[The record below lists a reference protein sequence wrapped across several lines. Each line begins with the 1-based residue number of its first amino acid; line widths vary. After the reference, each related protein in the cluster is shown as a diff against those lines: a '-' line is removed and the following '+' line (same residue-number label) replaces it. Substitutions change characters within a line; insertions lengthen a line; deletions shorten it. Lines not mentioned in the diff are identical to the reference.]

1 MTLAAPNFRFSLL
14 SCALGAVCIAPAFAG
29 PLAVSRSL
37 SATATSATT
46 VTTTS
51 ATTAA
56 PATTATT
63 NTEVTGNAGSNT
75 PNTKTPDTGTH
86 SATDSTR
93 VSGPVED
100 DSGTTQMTISRITVE
115 GTQTRHAAG
124 GQVIGSVD
132 VIGSDQIEKE
142 SADMTLEL
150 LRKIPGVQYAR
161 FNQGVTS
168 SNIALRGFNAEGEI
182 HSTKLLID
190 GIPAQRN
197 NGAHELDAV
206 FPMEIA
212 GIEVVKGSSDAR
224 YGQHNLA
231 GNINVLTRQ
240 ELDDSR
246 LRVLGGSFGTRE
258 LQFATG
264 HSCGN
269 FNQSYFASWRESDG
283 YRVHAGVERKNLAG
297 KWWLR
302 NDSGSW
308 RIGLVA
314 RDYQLDADAPGYLTQ
329 EENQRNPRQSPWFSA
344 TDGGTKAVQ
353 HGSLHLDG
361 SLSEQLELQLR
372 VYRQDVDFRRY
383 VRFTAP
389 ENQQERLE
397 NETEQGALLNLLW
410 QVDTAIAD
418 TVQVRAGIDH
428 QAQEVI
434 NQRHR
439 TQARVRV
446 GAPTRNQFYT
456 LENDG
461 AYLHADLAW
470 NSGWRLQAGLR
481 ADQLDGHFLNRGNGR
496 RSPINDYG
504 TLIQPKLGLL
514 YDAIDWN
521 LFLNA
526 GRGFQIGYGSAA
538 YRTQADDLDASV
550 NTGVELGSRWQIGK
564 ALSARLS
571 FWQQRASDEV
581 RLKFD
586 NSGDSENIGETERR
600 GIDLLITAE
609 LSERFW
615 LWGNYTGQQ
624 AELTNPGARD
634 VLLKGNTLHHV
645 PEHIAGLGID
655 YRFADR
661 WQFSTSIQYQ
671 SEYELNNANDAGR
684 YGDQRHWQAELQW
697 QQGAITW
704 TLHLKNLLDAD
715 NNYVW
720 LDVSGPKFAAGDGRA
735 AYLSA
740 DFRF

>member
-1 MTLAAPNFRFSLL
+1 MRFTAADFRFSLL
-14 SCALGAVCIAPAFAG
+14 SCALGAACATPALAGPITAVTAAAPAIA
-29 PLAVSRSL
+29 AVG
-37 SATATSATT
+37 SADTRASTTDTNTVATT
-46 VTTTS
+46 VTAKTV
-51 ATTAA
+51 TAN
-56 PATTATT
+56 TATT
-63 NTEVTGNAGSNT
+63 KTSSTDRAR
-75 PNTKTPDTGTH
+75 PNDSH
-86 SATDSTR
+86 EATTN
-93 VSGPVED
+93 PVEN
-100 DSGTTQMTISRITVE
+100 DSGDTQMTISRITVE
-115 GTQTRHAAG
+115 GERTRHSAG

-132 VIGSDQIEKE
+132 VIGGDQIEKE
-142 SADMTLEL
+142 SVDMTLEL

-224 YGQHNLA
+224 YGQHSLA

-240 ELDDSR
+240 ELDESR
-246 LRVLGGSFGTRE
+246 LRLLAGSFATTE
-258 LQFATG
+258 LQFASG
-264 HSCGN
+264 HSNGN
-269 FNQSYFASWRESDG
+269 FNQSYFASWRETGG
-283 YRVHAGVERKNLAG
+283 YREHAGVERKNLAG

-308 RIGLVA
+308 RVGLVA
-314 RDYQLDADAPGYLTQ
+314 RDYELDADAPGYLSR
-329 EENQRNPRQSPWFSA
+329 EETRRDPRHSPWFSA
-344 TDGGTKAVQ
+344 SDGGNKAVQ
-353 HGSLHLDG
+353 HSSLHLDG

-389 ENQQERLE
+389 ESQQERLE
-397 NETEQGALLNLLW
+397 NETEKGALLNFAW
-410 QVDTAIAD
+410 QLDGSLAER
-418 TVQVRAGIDH
+418 VQLRAGVDH
-428 QAQEVI
+428 QAQEVV
-434 NQRHR
+434 NERHR
-439 TQARVRV
+439 TQARVRQ

-456 LENDG
+456 LDNNG
-461 AYLHADLAW
+461 AYLQADLGW
-470 NSGWRLQAGLR
+470 DNGWRVQAGVR
-481 ADQLDGHFLNRGNGR
+481 ADQLDGHFINRSSGR
-496 RSPINDYG
+496 RAPINRYG
-504 TLIQPKLGLL
+504 TLIQPKLGVL
-514 YDAIDWN
+514 YDASDWN

-538 YRTQADDLDASV
+538 YRTQTADLDASI
-550 NTGVELGSRWQIGK
+550 NRGIELGSRWQLGK
-564 ALSARLS
+564 TLSTRLS

-586 NSGDSENIGETERR
+586 NSGDSENIGATERR
-600 GIDLLITAE
+600 GIDLLVIAE
-609 LSERFW
+609 LSRQFW
-615 LWGNYTGQQ
+615 LWGNYTCQQ

-634 VLLKGNTLHHV
+634 AALKGNSLHHV
-645 PEHIAGLGID
+645 PEHIAGIGID
-655 YRFADR
+655 YRFADN
-661 WQFSTSIQYQ
+661 WQFSSSFQYQ

-684 YGDQRHWQAELQW
+684 YGDQRHVQAELQW
-697 QQGAITW
+697 QQEAVTW

-735 AYLSA
+735 AFLSA